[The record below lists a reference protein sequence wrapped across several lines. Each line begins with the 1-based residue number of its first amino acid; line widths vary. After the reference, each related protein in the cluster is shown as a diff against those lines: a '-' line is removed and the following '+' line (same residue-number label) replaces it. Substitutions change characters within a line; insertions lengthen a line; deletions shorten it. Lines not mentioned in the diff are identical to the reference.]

1 MLKLPG
7 PGRRG
12 RGRPDLGK
20 GLPRA
25 RDELSAGGRCGS
37 ALPAVVVLLRRK
49 REEAV
54 KPEGS
59 VGEDARQ
66 VSPPFPGLSPL
77 NLPLAPQM
85 IQQVL
90 VSEVPCRTSPGAD
103 QRILH
108 DIK

>member
-1 MLKLPG
+1 MSYLKVEG
-7 PGRRG
+7 
-12 RGRPDLGK
+12 
-20 GLPRA
+20 
-25 RDELSAGGRCGS
+25 
-37 ALPAVVVLLRRK
+37 VVLHSLHGTWEK
-49 REEAV
+49 EEAV
-54 KPEGS
+54 RPERS

-66 VSPPFPGLSPL
+66 VSPPFQGLSPL

-90 VSEVPCRTSPGAD
+90 VSEVPCGTSPGAD